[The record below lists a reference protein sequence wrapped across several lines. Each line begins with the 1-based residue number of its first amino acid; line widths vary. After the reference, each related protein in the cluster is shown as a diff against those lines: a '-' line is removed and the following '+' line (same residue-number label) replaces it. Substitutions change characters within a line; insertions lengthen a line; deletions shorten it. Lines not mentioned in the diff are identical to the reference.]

1 MTPYRT
7 AADGELANDI
17 YKKVAEDNMKFT
29 FESDIYSTEFF
40 DFIMRILQS
49 VAEGDVDGDAKLLGL
64 KIGTKVGFEILAR
77 MFVNPGIDRLSQVML
92 DILGSRPDL
101 SQGFLDR
108 MCEFPASEVLWE
120 VLFECGDKA
129 TQKDLARIIKFA
141 LCQLKEVEK
150 DIALAGAVETVSTD
164 VTDDDG
170 VTQTREE

>member
-1 MTPYRT
+1 MRPYRS

-49 VAEGDVDGDAKLLGL
+49 VAEGEVDGYAKLLGL

-101 SQGFLDR
+101 S
-108 MCEFPASEVLWE
+108 
-120 VLFECGDKA
+120 
-129 TQKDLARIIKFA
+129 
-141 LCQLKEVEK
+141 
-150 DIALAGAVETVSTD
+150 
-164 VTDDDG
+164 
-170 VTQTREE
+170 